1 MEVEK
6 NMTSF
11 LNPNVQLDRFDGT
24 NFTRWKGKLFFL
36 LTVLK
41 IAYVLD
47 PKLEPL
53 PEPKE
58 DDYEEL
64 KTVRKKQGDDEI
76 MCRGHILNTLSDRLY
91 DLYNSME
98 SPVKIWNALEY
109 KYKTEK
115 EGTDKFL
122 ILKFLEYVMVDT
134 KSVLD
139 QIHEL
144 QVIITKLRE
153 LKVEISESFQVGAII
168 AKLPQ
173 SWNDSS
179 KVNVAEASKFSK
191 NFKVNN
197 DKKFKKAGNGQK
209 KFSGNCFFCGKK
221 GHRQTDCRYKKKK
234 EEVNTNNANVVEE
247 KYEDICAMVSEL

>member
-1 MEVEK
+1 
-6 NMTSF
+6 MTSL
-11 LNPNVQLDRFDGT
+11 LNSNVQLDRFDGT

-47 PKLEPL
+47 PAL
-53 PEPKE
+53 PPFREANDDDTEGIKAARKKRE
-58 DDYEEL
+58 DDE
-64 KTVRKKQGDDEI
+64 V

-98 SPVKIWNALEY
+98 TPKEIWNALEY

-122 ILKFLEYVMVDT
+122 ILKYLEFVMVDT

-144 QVIITKLRE
+144 QVLVTKLRE
-153 LKVEISESFQVGAII
+153 LKVEIFESFQVGAVI
-168 AKLPQ
+168 AKLP
-173 SWNDSS
+173 
-179 KVNVAEASKFSK
+179 
-191 NFKVNN
+191 
-197 DKKFKKAGNGQK
+197 
-209 KFSGNCFFCGKK
+209 
-221 GHRQTDCRYKKKK
+221 
-234 EEVNTNNANVVEE
+234 
-247 KYEDICAMVSEL
+247 